1 MPIRAVCLNYSSM
14 RPQTVEKIISVVIAA
29 AEVIFDLAF
38 HLQNVALA
46 RERVSIFHGFKYCTA
61 ISTQPVLWVH
71 FWLSW
76 GSFGVIFGRLGG
88 CLEFLGE
95 S

>member
-1 MPIRAVCLNYSSM
+1 M
-14 RPQTVEKIISVVIAA
+14 RPQTVEKISSLAIAV
-29 AEVIFDLAF
+29 AEVMFDMAFWARRSRCKMASQMQHSEEQSFRAQMDLAPMEQF
-38 HLQNVALA
+38 
-46 RERVSIFHGFKYCTA
+46 
-61 ISTQPVLWVH
+61 WVH

-88 CLEFLGE
+88 CLEFQGG